1 MDKGVLVLKDL
12 DLPKKTGSYFRLIAL
27 NGKNK
32 GDSYFITGNRA
43 VVGRG
48 DKVEIQIQDTKASR
62 EHAEFVKSGGNLVV
76 TDLKSQN
83 GVMVNDLKIS
93 QHVLKEND
101 RVLIGQTVLKFNKVD
116 IKEELD
122 TKQNTKPVKFDF
134 NSEPTLPEEAEN
146 LKGKNKKQ
154 LIIIAVAVL
163 AILYVFLGGDT
174 EQQKSTKKRDN
185 GVDKFKDISDN
196 FAGSFQKKK
205 LEEEKELKKK
215 LGVIINRGLR
225 ELREGNYYRAIG
237 EFNLVLI
244 LNPNDSRA
252 SFYLNKTKQA
262 LDEEISQNFINAK
275 RNIEALQYKNSFVH
289 YCANIRLLANYP
301 DDQRYKDSIANIQDV
316 EKILGLTPGEIKC
329 L

>member
-1 MDKGVLVLKDL
+1 MDKSVLVL

-62 EHAEFVKSGGNLVV
+62 EHAEFVKTGGNLVV

-83 GVMVNDLKIS
+83 GVMVNDLKVS
-93 QHVLKEND
+93 QHTLKEND
-101 RVLIGQTVLKFNKVD
+101 RVLIGQTVLKFNRVD
-116 IKEELD
+116 VKEDADL
-122 TKQNTKPVKFDF
+122 KQPVKQGKFDF
-134 NSEPTLPEEAEN
+134 NSEPEIPDEGED
-146 LKGKNKKQ
+146 LKSKNKKQ
-154 LIIIAVAVL
+154 IIIIAVAVL
-163 AILYVFLGGDT
+163 AVLYVFFGGDT
-174 EQQKSTKKRDN
+174 DQGKTSKRKEA
-185 GVDKFKDISDN
+185 GADKFKDISDN

-205 LEEEKELKKK
+205 FEEEKELKKK

-244 LNPNDSRA
+244 LSPNDSRA
-252 SFYLNKTKQA
+252 GFYLNKTKQA

-289 YCANIRLLANYP
+289 YCANIRLLANFP
-301 DDQRYKDSIANIQDV
+301 DDQRYKDSLANIQDV
-316 EKILGLTPGEIKC
+316 EKILGLTPGETKC